1 MEVLAEARRSQLVQK
16 RKADFQEHTEEY
28 KREQKN
34 LAATQKVS
42 KFPHIAFLVTAWYL
56 KGEWSHVWEESAEGW
71 AWHW

>member
-42 KFPHIAFLVTAWYL
+42 EFPHIAFFSYGLIFKRRMKSRL
-56 KGEWSHVWEESAEGW
+56 GGMR
-71 AWHW
+71 

>member
-34 LAATQKVS
+34 LAATQKLR
-42 KFPHIAFLVTAWYL
+42 PDI
-56 KGEWSHVWEESAEGW
+56 
-71 AWHW
+71 